1 MHYPIK
7 SIIVLLSLVMLC
19 HTYGMG
25 QTVNDKS
32 QKTYRVL
39 FVGNSLSGSNDLPNI
54 FEKTARSKGV
64 DVEVHSLISPSY
76 TLEDHL
82 LGNRIQLTIRNGHFD
97 YVVVQQGPSPGSSG
111 RDVLIKDGLKIQR
124 MCKSAGSKMAYF
136 MVWPSK
142 KNYRL
147 FDTVIS
153 SYTQAAKKNNAI
165 LCPVGQVWKEYIDST
180 DDYGYYGDDGFNP
193 SQKGSEVA
201 AEVIFQSLFG
211 Q

>member
-1 MHYPIK
+1 
-7 SIIVLLSLVMLC
+7 
-19 HTYGMG
+19 
-25 QTVNDKS
+25 
-32 QKTYRVL
+32 
-39 FVGNSLSGSNDLPNI
+39 
-54 FEKTARSKGV
+54 
-64 DVEVHSLISPSY
+64 
-76 TLEDHL
+76 
-82 LGNRIQLTIRNGHFD
+82 
-97 YVVVQQGPSPGSSG
+97 
-111 RDVLIKDGLKIQR
+111 
-124 MCKSAGSKMAYF
+124 MAYF

-180 DDYGYYGDDGFNP
+180 DEYGYYGDDGFNP
-193 SQKGSEVA
+193 SLKGSEVA